1 MIRLAQQADC
11 WRLAELHVASWKDAY
26 EGILP
31 KTYLDSLSVE
41 KRSQDWETLLGSG
54 ESKVLL
60 HFDGGHLV
68 GFGALCPSRDD
79 DGEESGE
86 VSALYYAKSAWGTG
100 LAAELMELIQKEL
113 KNDGFSR
120 ITLWVLR
127 ENARAQAFYR
137 KFAFVADGTKRKLER
152 DSVTIEEIRMV
163 RS

>member
-11 WRLAELHVASWKDAY
+11 GRLAELHVASWKDAY

-31 KTYLDSLSVE
+31 KAYLDSLSVE
-41 KRSQDWETLLGSG
+41 RRCQNWETLLGSG

-60 HFDGGHLV
+60 HFDGCHLV

-79 DGEESGE
+79 DGEGSGE
-86 VSALYYAKSAWGTG
+86 VSAIYYEKSAWGTG
-100 LAAELMELIQKEL
+100 LAAELMEMLQNEL

-120 ITLWVLR
+120 VTLWVLR

-137 KFAFVADGTKRKLER
+137 KFGFAADGAERKLER
-152 DSVTIEEIRMV
+152 DSVTIDEIRMAC
-163 RS
+163 S